1 MKIKADKEGR
11 DFIRILVDLARRHV
25 AFEEVPVLY
34 NAYSGVEEI
43 KEEVKEEET
52 KEDEEEDV
60 FVED

>member
-43 KEEVKEEET
+43 KEVKEEET